1 MIKHIVCFKFINS
14 DIDHLQKAKEILL
27 SMKGNVPMLVD
38 VAVGI
43 DFLHSSRSYDLI
55 LETYFQ
61 TKEDLSAYQKDPYH
75 CEIVKQYMHAHTE
88 TSIAIDYELEDK
100 NEI

>member
-1 MIKHIVCFKFINS
+1 MIKHIVCFKFISPNTE
-14 DIDHLQKAKEILL
+14 DLKKAKEILL
-27 SMKGNVPMLVD
+27 SMKGNVPMLID
-38 VAVGI
+38 IAVGI

-61 TKEDLSAYQKDPYH
+61 TKEDLSAYQNDPYH
-75 CEIVKQYMHAHTE
+75 CEVVKQYMHAHTQA
-88 TSIAIDYELEDK
+88 SVAIDYELEEK

>member
-1 MIKHIVCFKFINS
+1 MIKHIVCFKFISPNME
-14 DIDHLQKAKEILL
+14 DLKKAKEILL

-38 VAVGI
+38 IAVGI

-61 TKEDLSAYQKDPYH
+61 TKEDLSAYQNDPYH
-75 CEIVKQYMHAHTE
+75 CEVVKQYMHAHTQA
-88 TSIAIDYELEDK
+88 SVAIDYELEEK